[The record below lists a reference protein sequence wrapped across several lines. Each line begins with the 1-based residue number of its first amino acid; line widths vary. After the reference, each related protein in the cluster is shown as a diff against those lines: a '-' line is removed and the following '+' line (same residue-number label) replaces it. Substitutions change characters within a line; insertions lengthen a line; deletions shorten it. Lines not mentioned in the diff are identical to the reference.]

1 MRPVLRL
8 AGPLIALATCLAGLA
23 PSAFAGSYVVST
35 CSPFTTPG
43 LDRDEYGAQLAS
55 PPASSAAGPP
65 IGPLGGGDQGAL
77 YAEDTLNASRQI
89 PDGAGPAGRSPPR
102 PATITAITYYRSL
115 ASYGSRR
122 SRSGLFQADGSP
134 LEQCMIPFPFPPGR
148 ASFAP
153 SPTPRRR

>member
-43 LDRDEYGAQLAS
+43 LWTETNTAPVGFTAGQLCGG
-55 PPASSAAGPP
+55 PA
-65 IGPLGGGDQGAL
+65 IGPLGSGHQGAL

-89 PDGAGPAGRSPPR
+89 PDGARAGWTFTAPAQ
-102 PATITAITYYRSL
+102 AAITAITYYRSL
-115 ASYGSRR
+115 ASYGSRM
-122 SRSGLFQADGSP
+122 S
-134 LEQCMIPFPFPPGR
+134 
-148 ASFAP
+148 
-153 SPTPRRR
+153 